1 MGSSMAR
8 EGRAGQDR
16 VPLDQV
22 DLDQDPEVPEDLD
35 PVVRACQVMA
45 CRMALRDL
53 QVLVLVQE

>member
-1 MGSSMAR
+1 MAR

-22 DLDQDPEVPEDLD
+22 DLDQDPEVPGDLD